1 MEESLLEV
9 ISRIVENKKQS
20 GVFPTYALS
29 REVYSE
35 VAKTLNKL
43 YSEGKIKVG
52 NTLNDKW
59 IEIIQKNDSSSQ

>member
-1 MEESLLEV
+1 MEEALLEV
-9 ISRIVENKKQS
+9 ISRIVETKKQS

-29 REVYSE
+29 REVYNE

-59 IEIIQKNDSSSQ
+59 IEIVPKNDS